1 MKKLGIAAAIL
12 ASFVMMAGAHA
23 DHHEGKGKAKA
34 HKAKAHKGAKAHTKK
49 AKGKKAEKAAPK
61 TESIE
66 SHEDL
71 GGEMPPVTEEGDSGM
86 GE

>member
-23 DHHEGKGKAKA
+23 DQHEGKGKAKA
-34 HKAKAHKGAKAHTKK
+34 HKAKAHKGSKAHAK
-49 AKGKKAEKAAPK
+49 AKGKKADKKVAPK
-61 TESIE
+61 AESIE
-66 SHEDL
+66 SHEDM